1 MDRRAFIAGTLGLLA
16 APLAVGAQPTGKV
29 PRVGYLSDE
38 SSSLGLASFGP
49 IAQELRELG
58 YLEGRNV
65 VFENRYANGKI
76 AVLPGLA
83 AELVRLKVDV
93 IVAVGTSATR
103 AAQNATGTVPIV
115 FVRIADPVALGLVA
129 SLARPGGN
137 LTGVSVMSPDL
148 EAKRLEMLA
157 EVIPGAKRVGVLWD
171 PTFPTAALELKAI
184 ERAARLLNVELQ
196 PFGVRAAEELEA
208 VLAAV
213 GQRVQALMVVPA
225 LLFTE
230 QQRRIAAL
238 AVKNRLPTVLSRRE
252 QVRAGG
258 LMSYG
263 TNYSDTYRRAA
274 SYINKILKCA
284 KPADL
289 PVEQPTKFELVIN
302 LRTAK
307 ALGLTIPPS
316 VLARADELIQ

>member
-1 MDRRAFIAGTLGLLA
+1 
-16 APLAVGAQPTGKV
+16 
-29 PRVGYLSDE
+29 
-38 SSSLGLASFGP
+38 
-49 IAQELRELG
+49 
-58 YLEGRNV
+58 
-65 VFENRYANGKI
+65 
-76 AVLPGLA
+76 
-83 AELVRLKVDV
+83 
-93 IVAVGTSATR
+93 
-103 AAQNATGTVPIV
+103 
-115 FVRIADPVALGLVA
+115 
-129 SLARPGGN
+129 
-137 LTGVSVMSPDL
+137 MSPDL

-157 EVIPGAKRVGVLWD
+157 EVIPGAERVGVLWD

-213 GQRVQALMVVPA
+213 GQRVQALIVMPS

-263 TNYSDTYRRAA
+263 TNFSDTYRRAA
-274 SYINKILKCA
+274 SYVDISKYVGLVNSFRR
-284 KPADL
+284 
-289 PVEQPTKFELVIN
+289 PT
-302 LRTAK
+302 A
-307 ALGLTIPPS
+307 
-316 VLARADELIQ
+316 